1 MKIVLLQDVAGQGK
15 KGEVKTVS
23 EGYARNFL
31 FPRNLAKEAT
41 AEAMR
46 EIEAKKASVA
56 KKEEQAKKAALD
68 LAAKLNNFR
77 VTIKVKA
84 GEAGRVF
91 GAVTSKQV
99 AEALADAGYQID
111 KKKVVLPDVIRT
123 LGTTSV
129 VIKLHHDISAQIQV
143 HVVADH

>member
-1 MKIVLLQDVAGQGK
+1 MKVVLLQDVAGQGK
-15 KGEVKTVS
+15 KGDIKTVS

-41 AEAMR
+41 ADAMR

-56 KKEEQAKKAALD
+56 KKEEQAKKTALD
-68 LAAKLNNFR
+68 LAAKLNDLT
-77 VTIKVKA
+77 VTIKVKV
-84 GEAGRVF
+84 GEGGRVF

-99 AEALADAGYQID
+99 AEALAEAGYPID
-111 KKKVVLPDVIRT
+111 KKKVVLPDAIRG

-129 VIKLHHDISAQIQV
+129 VIKLHHDVTAQIQV
-143 HVVADH
+143 HVEKI